1 MKNMGFYAL
10 HSDVC
15 KTLAN
20 PKRQMIL
27 DQLREREMTVNELV
41 ELTGITQANLSQHLA
56 ILRSKG
62 IVSTRRQ
69 GINVFYSIA
78 DPKIIKA
85 FDLIS
90 DMIKDTLKSQTETV
104 KSAIRPGEE

>member
-1 MKNMGFYAL
+1 MKNMDFYAL

-41 ELTGITQANLSQHLA
+41 DLTGITQANLSQHLA

>member
-41 ELTGITQANLSQHLA
+41 DLTGITQANLSQHLA

>member
-1 MKNMGFYAL
+1 MKNMDFYAL

-56 ILRSKG
+56 ILRAKG
-62 IVSTRRQ
+62 IVATRRQ

-90 DMIKDTLKSQTETV
+90 EVLEESIQSQNQAIS
-104 KSAIRPGEE
+104 SAISKKS